1 MVIWKPHTKTDKLI
15 CKLEIALIN
24 IKFAAAKIDIF
35 KRLWFM
41 GDISLVTIIVIAAN
55 VLISYKGFNDY
66 GFFERYKFNVGS
78 IRRGEQFRMFSSGFL
93 HADTMHLLLNMLT
106 LYFFADR
113 VILFLSELHFIIVY
127 ISSLV
132 LGSLLSLYFHK
143 DEYQYSAVGASG
155 AVTGIL
161 YAAILLDPS
170 MSLYLFFIPIPIPAY
185 VFGIGYMLYS
195 IYGMKN
201 RIGNI
206 GHDAHFGGAIGGL
219 VVTLILMPSLFKT
232 DLLMIGLLSI
242 PIIILFVMHKL
253 GKL

>member
-1 MVIWKPHTKTDKLI
+1 
-15 CKLEIALIN
+15 
-24 IKFAAAKIDIF
+24 
-35 KRLWFM
+35 M
-41 GDISLVTIIVIAAN
+41 GNFSLFTIIIIAAN
-55 VLISYKGFNDY
+55 ILISYKGWNDY

-93 HADTMHLLLNMLT
+93 HIDTTHLLFNMLT

-113 VILFLSELHFIIVY
+113 VIQFVGEFNFLIIYVG
-127 ISSLV
+127 SLI

-143 DEYQYSAVGASG
+143 NEYHYSAVGASG

-161 YAAILLDPS
+161 YAAILLDPA

-185 VFGIGYMLYS
+185 IFGILYLLYS
-195 IYGMKN
+195 IYGMKK

-206 GHDAHFGGAIGGL
+206 GHDAHFGGAVGGYII
-219 VVTLILMPSLFKT
+219 TLLLQPSLFET
-232 DLLMIGLLSI
+232 SMVMVILLAI
-242 PIIILFVMHKL
+242 PIIILFIMHKT